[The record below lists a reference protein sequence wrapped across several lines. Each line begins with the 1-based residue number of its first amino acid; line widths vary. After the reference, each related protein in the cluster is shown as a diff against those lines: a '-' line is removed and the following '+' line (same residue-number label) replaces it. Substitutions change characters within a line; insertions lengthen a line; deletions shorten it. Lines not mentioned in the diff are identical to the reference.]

1 MNLSNYDTMYNNFS
15 KDVKQIASRMAEE
28 AGSTINRVAK
38 TAGQE
43 GAQALFDAVMDSG
56 NREVLVKA
64 LNSPSLPG
72 WVREQLEVFLY
83 GSQKQIPA
91 LFQAAYRRDLH

>member
-1 MNLSNYDTMYNNFS
+1 MFQSNYDTMYNSFS
-15 KDVKQIASRMAEE
+15 KDVKQITARLAEE
-28 AGSTINRVAK
+28 AGNTINRIANA
-38 TAGQE
+38 AGSE
-43 GAQALFDAVMDSG
+43 GAQALFDAVMDAG

-91 LFQAAYRRDLH
+91 LFMAAPRRDLH

>member
-15 KDVKQIASRMAEE
+15 RDVKQITARLAEE
-28 AGSTINRVAK
+28 AGNTINRVANA
-38 TAGQE
+38 AGSE
-43 GAQALFDAVMDSG
+43 GAQALFDAVMDAG

-91 LFQAAYRRDLH
+91 LFMPAMRRDLH

>member
-1 MNLSNYDTMYNNFS
+1 MNLSNYDTMYNTFS
-15 KDVKQIASRMAEE
+15 KEVKQIASRMAEE
-28 AGSTINRVAK
+28 AGSTINRVANA
-38 TAGQE
+38 AGKE